1 MVRLEK
7 DAVFSIF
14 TVSIQQTDERLTVN
28 QDSVN
33 KRVHGPYIRCPVC
46 MTETPRKGEQPF
58 LQLTQLAPICK
69 RTESHAEDSQ
79 NCETKLGDVAKSGFQ
94 HGLGI
99 QAIDPK

>member
-1 MVRLEK
+1 MAQLKPDV
-7 DAVFSIF
+7 AFSPSMI
-14 TVSIQQTDERLTVN
+14 TIQRTDERLTVN